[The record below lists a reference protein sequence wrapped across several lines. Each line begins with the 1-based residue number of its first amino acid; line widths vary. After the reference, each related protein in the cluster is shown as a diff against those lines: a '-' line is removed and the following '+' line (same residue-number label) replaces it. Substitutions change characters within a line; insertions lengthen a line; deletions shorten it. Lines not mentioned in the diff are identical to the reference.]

1 MPTIPLSSGFSI
13 ISRDF
18 FTNYIINPKTYMLSK
33 GNELV
38 FPPILNK
45 LTIQILSKFK
55 PLENGDYKGP
65 YKQGQDHP
73 S

>member
-18 FTNYIINPKTYMLSK
+18 FTNYVPKTYMLSK

-45 LTIQILSKFK
+45 IT
-55 PLENGDYKGP
+55 PLENGDYEGALKCP
-65 YKQGQDHP
+65 LQPKIIRVEIA
-73 S
+73 